1 MAVNGKRLVPGLQ
14 HDERQREAGGALI
27 ELALV
32 MPLLMGLVL
41 GTFTIGLS
49 MITYVALTSAVGAGA
64 QALALSRGSSGV
76 ADPCA
81 AAVSAVY
88 KGAPM
93 LAQSNLVFTVKWTA
107 GQNTTTYTG
116 SSALSCPNANL
127 TAGAQAQLA
136 VTYPGQ
142 LFFFGYRPR
151 TFNMTASTVEL
162 VQ

>member
-1 MAVNGKRLVPGLQ
+1 MAVNTKLLVPACQ
-14 HDERQREAGGALI
+14 HDEQHREAGGAII

-64 QALALSRGSSGV
+64 QSLALSRSSSGV

-81 AAVSAVY
+81 AAVSAVF

-93 LAQSNLVFTVKWTA
+93 LAQSKLVFTVKWTA
-107 GQNTTTYTG
+107 GQSTTTYTG
-116 SSALSCPNANL
+116 SSALSCPNAAL
-127 TAGAQAQLA
+127 SPGAQAQLA

-142 LFFFGYRPR
+142 LFFFGYSPK